1 VRKIKINKRSFL
13 AFLNNKEKK
22 KGDKNV

>member
-1 VRKIKINKRSFL
+1 VRKIKINKKGFL

-22 KGDKNV
+22 GGNRNV